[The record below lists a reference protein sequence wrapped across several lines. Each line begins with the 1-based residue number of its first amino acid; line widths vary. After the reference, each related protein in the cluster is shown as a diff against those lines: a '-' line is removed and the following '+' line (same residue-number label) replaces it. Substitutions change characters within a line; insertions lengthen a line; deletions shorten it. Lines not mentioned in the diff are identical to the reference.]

1 MTQGEKLKVY
11 RGARLVGELD
21 MSDGESFYGFTYA
34 ESYLGDPTALPL
46 SASLPLSGRRF
57 LGPLALPFFEGLL
70 PEGDAQAVPCLFE
83 QPGTAV
89 APSRARLCWRCDGG
103 GGGRSCSTAGS

>member
-46 SASLPLSGRRF
+46 SASLPL
-57 LGPLALPFFEGLL
+57 
-70 PEGDAQAVPCLFE
+70 
-83 QPGTAV
+83 
-89 APSRARLCWRCDGG
+89 
-103 GGGRSCSTAGS
+103 

>member
-34 ESYLGDPTALPL
+34 ESYLAILQLFPCRLAY
-46 SASLPLSGRRF
+46 RF
-57 LGPLALPFFEGLL
+57 RADVFWGLL
-70 PEGDAQAVPCLFE
+70 PCRSSRGCCRKAMPAPLS
-83 QPGTAV
+83 PGSSMPLRTT
-89 APSRARLCWRCDGG
+89 RH
-103 GGGRSCSTAGS
+103 SCCAF